1 MRHKIKF
8 TALFV
13 ADTAKTNKGFLS
25 LKAFRLTPMTIQLYK
40 SGDFTAESI
49 KDLKVTHDQLFEEVP
64 IIIKNSHLVNEL
76 LLELSEQIPIEA
88 GCQFLDLGTAGVLE
102 EQLKYLIGSVD
113 ELNQVDSLI
122 CSFLSILK
130 V

>member
-1 MRHKIKF
+1 
-8 TALFV
+8 
-13 ADTAKTNKGFLS
+13 
-25 LKAFRLTPMTIQLYK
+25 MTIQLYK

-113 ELNQVDSLI
+113 ELNQVDI
-122 CSFLSILK
+122 PTNGFLTFLVKNFRNITFF
-130 V
+130 